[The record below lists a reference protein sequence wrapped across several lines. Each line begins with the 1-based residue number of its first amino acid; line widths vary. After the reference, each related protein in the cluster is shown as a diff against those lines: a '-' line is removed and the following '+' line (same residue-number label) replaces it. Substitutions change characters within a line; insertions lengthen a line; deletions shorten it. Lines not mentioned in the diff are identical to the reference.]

1 MRMRRLR
8 LELRMELHGEIPRV
22 LRQFGDLDELA
33 VRRAAR
39 DAHAVLRQRALVQA
53 VELVAVTVPLGDR
66 VRPVDALRQRSW
78 RELAGVAAQAHGAA
92 EIVDAEQIAQLVDH
106 FRGALGID
114 FGRIGVVQ
122 TRDVAR
128 VLDRRPLEAV
138 ADPEVRN
145 AALARDL
152 RRLHHSPRSTI
163 AESSRHEDAVGAV
176 EQAIAARLL
185 ERLGFDPLD
194 VHLHAVGKSAVIQ
207 RFVEALVRVLV
218 ADILADDVNR
228 ELVDGILDPVD
239 EIFPRLHAPLGL
251 RQVQIL
257 QDDPIEPFGGEHE
270 RDLVDGRHV
279 LGGDDRFFVDVAE
292 QRDLALDVRVEE
304 AIGPAQQD
312 VRLNADRSQIADAV
326 LRRLRLQLAGGAD
339 ERNERQMNVERV
351 VAADVLTEL
360 TDGLEEGQAL
370 DVADRAADFDEHD
383 VGVPRHAADRVLD
396 FIGDVRDHLHR
407 AAEIIAAAFLLNDA
421 LVNLARRPVRVLRRD
436 RKSTR
441 LNSSHV
447 SISYA
452 VFCLKKKNYIRYAPI
467 APLERFSRKRNLAVL
482 LHWRAR
488 PAFLSDLADVAHLL
502 AFLVGVA

>member
-1 MRMRRLR
+1 M
-8 LELRMELHGEIPRV
+8 
-22 LRQFGDLDELA
+22 
-33 VRRAAR
+33 
-39 DAHAVLRQRALVQA
+39 
-53 VELVAVTVPLGDR
+53 
-66 VRPVDALRQRSW
+66 
-78 RELAGVAAQAHGAA
+78 
-92 EIVDAEQIAQLVDH
+92 
-106 FRGALGID
+106 
-114 FGRIGVVQ
+114 
-122 TRDVAR
+122 
-128 VLDRRPLEAV
+128 
-138 ADPEVRN
+138 
-145 AALARDL
+145 
-152 RRLHHSPRSTI
+152 
-163 AESSRHEDAVGAV
+163 
-176 EQAIAARLL
+176 
-185 ERLGFDPLD
+185 
-194 VHLHAVGKSAVIQ
+194 IQ

-436 RKSTR
+436 GVRESLVVTEIEVR
-441 LNSSHV
+441 LG
-447 SISYA
+447 A
-452 VFCLKKKNYIRYAPI
+452 VVGDVH
-467 APLERFSRKRNLAVL
+467 LAVL
-482 LHWRAR
+482 IRAHRAR
-488 PAFLSDLADVAHLL
+488 IDVDVRIELLHRDFVAVAFEKGADGGGGETLAERGNDAAGDEDVFGRSVHGPLRSA
-502 AFLVGVA
+502 